1 MAKVFVHIH
10 SGLELINKV
19 SLGLLVATTSVKEG
33 HDVKVFFAGDG
44 VENMT
49 CSKRG
54 EFVGIGTGDIKDHL
68 DYLKDSGAE
77 IYISRLSAEA
87 RGYNEK
93 LFEGYNARFAR
104 PHDLLALSLESD
116 TVLCY

>member
-10 SGLELINKV
+10 SGLGLINKV

-54 EFVGIGTGDIKDHL
+54 EFVGIGTGDIKVHL